1 MSQTSSEHNAL
12 RVFSCST
19 CRNIVADSLSLVYS
33 HDELQTVTF
42 SGVTNKVAPEQTLH
56 TSRERLDKGA
66 TFNNLL
72 CTECVQVIGKQYITT
87 PRSLDALRDKF
98 TLFVDRLDTFHLGK
112 VDVGQCGRDDEL
124 ANQTVPH
131 HGSTVV
137 EDISKVLPL
146 LVSILRQNVSQ
157 VSLCLGCAGA
167 TRFGGF
173 GPPAERSREA
183 VGDLEWDSHS
193 EYRRD
198 LA

>member
-1 MSQTSSEHNAL
+1 MSQTSSDNHAL

-72 CTECVQVIGKQYITT
+72 CIECVQVIGKQYITT

-98 TLFVDRLDTFHLGK
+98 TLYVDRLDTFHLGK
-112 VDVGQCGRDDEL
+112 VDVGHCGRDDEL
-124 ANQTVPH
+124 ANQAASSH
-131 HGSTVV
+131 IGSTVV
-137 EDISKVLPL
+137 EDIAKVSALLGRLPWTKRFSSFT
-146 LVSILRQNVSQ
+146 V
-157 VSLCLGCAGA
+157 
-167 TRFGGF
+167 TRCRYNTFWWIWFSG
-173 GPPAERSREA
+173 
-183 VGDLEWDSHS
+183 
-193 EYRRD
+193 
-198 LA
+198 